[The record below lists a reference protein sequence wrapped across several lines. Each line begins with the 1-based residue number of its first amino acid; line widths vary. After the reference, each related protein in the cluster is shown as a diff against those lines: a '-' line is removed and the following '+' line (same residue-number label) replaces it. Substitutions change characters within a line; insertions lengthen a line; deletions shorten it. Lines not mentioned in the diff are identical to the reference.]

1 MYFYFHLL
9 FKDGSLETVS
19 KRSGRSSYASHNDGG
34 GSEESDSEYGFD
46 GPQWGGTVRH

>member
-19 KRSGRSSYASHNDGG
+19 KRSGRSSYACHNDGG